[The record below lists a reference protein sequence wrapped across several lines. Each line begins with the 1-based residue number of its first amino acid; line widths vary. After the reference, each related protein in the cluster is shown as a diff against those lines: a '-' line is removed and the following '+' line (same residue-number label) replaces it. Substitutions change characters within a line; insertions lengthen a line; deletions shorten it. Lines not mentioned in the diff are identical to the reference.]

1 MGKYEENFKSKMDWQ
16 NVFVRTSDFPL
27 DRSSMFGSLEDAKK
41 YASGDGSDDRE
52 LGFTSYVGQI
62 ITVYE
67 NGETNIYQINED
79 RDLQQIATNQDLL
92 LNEERLLSQSGSTY
106 DCANGVL
113 TLKTINEEN
122 SIAIQL
128 DSNYGTF

>member
-52 LGFTSYVGQI
+52 LGLTSYVGQI

-79 RDLQQIATNQDLL
+79 RELQQIATNQDLL